1 MTSRRAVWREI
12 RAVLTG
18 IVMMLP
24 LIQVAAPGL
33 LALSAENEVWC
44 RTLAPGE
51 SGRSNSSQSTQEGS
65 DCLVCLAATIGG
77 NSATPATPIIPAP
90 RAVALTTLPVSLAGL
105 VDASDET
112 CPPIRAP
119 PFADL
124 NVRSPAA
131 CATGCALT

>member
-1 MTSRRAVWREI
+1 
-12 RAVLTG
+12 
-18 IVMMLP
+18 MMLP

-51 SGRSNSSQSTQEGS
+51 AGRSDSSQPTQDGS

-77 NSATPATPIIPAP
+77 SSATPSTPIIPAP

-105 VDASDET
+105 VEASDET

-119 PFADL
+119 PATHAND
-124 NVRSPAA
+124 RSPAA
-131 CATGCALT
+131 RAMGCALT